1 MKKFVSMLL
10 VSAML
15 VTALTACDNGKTNDS
30 DSNPSTSTD
39 SGNSSSTDG
48 NSSSTD
54 SETSSGESSTDNESS
69 SSDDSASSPEESSS
83 DPESS
88 DPDSGEIAEPDNSGL
103 PYPDNK
109 AGNMAKAALAT
120 GSWPALDMVS
130 DQDFLDALF
139 IPDFKLE
146 SAEEYCF
153 CTSVISAQLY
163 KVVVIKPKADKE
175 TEVSEAIDKY
185 FDAIKN
191 DPNIAF
197 YPGQQASA
205 EGAVKNKTDD
215 GYYYIIVHE
224 DGADIESAM
233 LAAL

>member
-48 NSSSTD
+48 SSSSAD
-54 SETSSGESSTDNESS
+54 SGISSGESSTDNESS
-69 SSDDSASSPEESSS
+69 TSEDSSS
-83 DPESS
+83 DQGLIEIGTS
-88 DPDSGEIAEPDNSGL
+88 DSDDIIEPDNSGL

-139 IPDFKLE
+139 IPDFKLD

-175 TEVSEAIDKY
+175 TEVSDAIDKY
-185 FDAIKN
+185 FDLIKN

-233 LAAL
+233 LAAV